1 MLQVWRIR
9 AFLPRVSNGFRR
21 IWSRV
26 WNEQVSQLWRAGT
39 FRSRVQRCQERKVLV
54 VSLDWIK
61 YGNILYISVNIS
73 SFVMRINQL
82 LTHSNLTNTI
92 YRLLIIV
99 VLIQVTG
106 RKEWV
111 TLD

>member
-1 MLQVWRIR
+1 M
-9 AFLPRVSNGFRR
+9 
-21 IWSRV
+21 
-26 WNEQVSQLWRAGT
+26 ET
-39 FRSRVQRCQERKVLV
+39 FCTHLS
-54 VSLDWIK
+54 
-61 YGNILYISVNIS
+61 SVNIS

-92 YRLLIIV
+92 YRLQIIV

-111 TLD
+111 TLDQKYSLSFDESFKPSSIQNTCLARTFSRH